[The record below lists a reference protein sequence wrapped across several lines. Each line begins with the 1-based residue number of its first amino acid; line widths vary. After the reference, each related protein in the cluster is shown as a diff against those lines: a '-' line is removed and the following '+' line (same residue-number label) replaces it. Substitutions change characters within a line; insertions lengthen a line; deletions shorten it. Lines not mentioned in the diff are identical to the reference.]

1 MVTLVYAIG
10 FVIAFILVMMVRCPK
25 FEVVKLSDIMASLIC
40 GVLSWFTV
48 AFFIF
53 AFICYGIWE
62 WYDSKKDVVI
72 FRKKS
77 C

>member
-1 MVTLVYAIG
+1 
-10 FVIAFILVMMVRCPK
+10 
-25 FEVVKLSDIMASLIC
+25 MASLIC

-48 AFFIF
+48 TFFIF